1 MSIYNNLIW
10 SIIGEERSITE
21 LRKENRAL
29 DMELTEVYERIRDL
43 ENQVAFLKK
52 TVGIM
57 EKMDKI

>member
-1 MSIYNNLIW
+1 MSF
-10 SIIGEERSITE
+10 
-21 LRKENRAL
+21 LRKIVDSEREEIVKDLLQENRAL
-29 DMELTEVYERIRDL
+29 DMELMEVYERIRDL

>member
-1 MSIYNNLIW
+1 MNIKDLTGQESHDMWNSL
-10 SIIGEERSITE
+10 
-21 LRKENRAL
+21 LLKENRAL
-29 DMELTEVYERIRDL
+29 DMELMETYERIRDL

>member
-1 MSIYNNLIW
+1 MRIKGLS
-10 SIIGEERSITE
+10 EEAHEMWDS
-21 LRKENRAL
+21 LLKENRAL
-29 DMELTEVYERIRDL
+29 DMELMEAYERIRDL

>member
-29 DMELTEVYERIRDL
+29 DMELMEVYERIRDL

>member
-1 MSIYNNLIW
+1 MSYIKDLTLKEM
-10 SIIGEERSITE
+10 SKMLEDTV
-21 LRKENRAL
+21 KENRAL
-29 DMELTEVYERIRDL
+29 DMELMETYERIRDL

>member
-1 MSIYNNLIW
+1 MSINNAIW
-10 SIIGEERSITE
+10 SILGESPSITE

-29 DMELTEVYERIRDL
+29 DMELMEAYERIRDL